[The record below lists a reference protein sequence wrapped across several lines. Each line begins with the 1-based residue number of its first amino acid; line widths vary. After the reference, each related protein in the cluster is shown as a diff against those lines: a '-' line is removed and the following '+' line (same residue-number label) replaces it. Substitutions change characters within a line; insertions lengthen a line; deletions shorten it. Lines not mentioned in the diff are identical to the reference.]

1 MKISSV
7 ERKMIGV
14 KYQKWGTIKISTRNT
29 SSVTISKFMLITE
42 ITRRIGIL
50 ETRMNR
56 KMPTMTKKISTVR
69 KKILRQAITYIRTIR
84 NGLNGT
90 RVKILT

>member
-29 SSVTISKFMLITE
+29 SSVTISKFMPITG
-42 ITRRIGIL
+42 ITRKIGIL